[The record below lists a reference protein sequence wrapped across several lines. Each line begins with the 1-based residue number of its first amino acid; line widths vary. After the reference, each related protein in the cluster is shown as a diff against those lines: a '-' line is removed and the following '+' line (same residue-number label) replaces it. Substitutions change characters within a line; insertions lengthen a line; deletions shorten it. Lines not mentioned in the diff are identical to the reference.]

1 MSNLQV
7 VFVSIAAALIFLW
20 IVVAIFGMRKTDEPG
35 TLVVLR
41 YGSALRVLALVLAWG
56 APGIVIYV
64 LWTFPPRDQNTFLA
78 VGVGYLIACL
88 IPGMLLIEVER
99 THIAVTED
107 ELIRRSPWTGKCIVK
122 WSEVTRVG
130 YSRVNQWIVISAPAH
145 TIRIS
150 RFVTGLR
157 EFVKIAR
164 RKLAP
169 ERYSG
174 AAAAF
179 DACS

>member
-1 MSNLQV
+1 MSNLQI
-7 VFVSIAAALIFLW
+7 VFVSIAAALIFFW
-20 IVVAIFGMRKTDEPG
+20 TVVAVVGMRKIDEPG
-35 TLVVLR
+35 TIVVLR

-56 APGIVIYV
+56 TPGVVIFV
-64 LWTFPPRDQNTFLA
+64 LASFPPHDQNKFLA
-78 VGVGYLIACL
+78 VGIGYLTACL

-107 ELIRRSPWTGKCIVK
+107 EIIRRSPWTGKCVVK
-122 WSEVTRVG
+122 WSEVTRIG
-130 YSRVNQWIVISAPAH
+130 YSSINQWFVISSAAH

-150 RFVTGLR
+150 RYVTGLA

-164 RKLAP
+164 RKLAA
-169 ERYSG
+169 ERYSE
-174 AAAAF
+174 ATAAF